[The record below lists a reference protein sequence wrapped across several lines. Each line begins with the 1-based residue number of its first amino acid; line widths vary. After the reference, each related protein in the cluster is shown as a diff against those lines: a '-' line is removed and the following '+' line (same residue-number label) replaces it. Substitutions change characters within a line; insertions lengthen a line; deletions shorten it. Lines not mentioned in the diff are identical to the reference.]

1 VNSVI
6 DAFAGVDARADFRQT
21 MPAWDNPVHRDADG
35 GAMAQGRAQDRPVIV
50 FDLGGVLIDWNPR
63 HLYRKL
69 FDDEVAMERFLEEV
83 CHGAWNLEQDRGR
96 SFADAIEEAA
106 LRYPYQRSMI
116 EAYHTRWDEML
127 AGPIEGSVAI
137 LEELAAAGCELH
149 ALTNWSAETFPIA
162 RPRFAFLDRF
172 ETILVSGDERLVKPD
187 ARIFQL
193 LLERIAHPAQR
204 CIYIDDSPPNVAAAA
219 ALGFDAIPFT
229 SPSALRAALAGRGL
243 LVAPEVA

>member
-1 VNSVI
+1 
-6 DAFAGVDARADFRQT
+6 
-21 MPAWDNPVHRDADG
+21 ME
-35 GAMAQGRAQDRPVIV
+35 GAMVAAQAQVRPVIV

-69 FDDEVAMERFLEEV
+69 FDDEAAMEWFLQEV
-83 CHGAWNLEQDRGR
+83 CHHAWNLEQDCGR

-106 LRYPYQRSMI
+106 LRHPGQRAMI

-127 AGPIEGSVAI
+127 AGPIAGSVAI
-137 LEELAAAGCELH
+137 LEELAEAGYELH

-162 RPRFAFLDRF
+162 RPRFAFLERF

-204 CIYIDDSPPNVAAAA
+204 CVYIDDAPANVDAAA
-219 ALGFDAIPFT
+219 ALGFDAIAFT
-229 SPSALRAALAGRGL
+229 SPPELRAALIDRGL
-243 LVAPEVA
+243 LAAPEQA